1 MCSCTLHGRHHFNT
15 ERFTVEMQRSVISN
29 SDLKEIA
36 QEQCGCQACELSIK
50 KVWKKNNGEVYKLRK
65 IFAVFNLFLCVVV
78 VVFKKKI
85 SLVDKPVIGC

>member
-1 MCSCTLHGRHHFNT
+1 M
-15 ERFTVEMQRSVISN
+15 E
-29 SDLKEIA
+29 
-36 QEQCGCQACELSIK
+36 
-50 KVWKKNNGEVYKLRK
+50 KNNGEVYKLRK